1 MNSASK
7 PRRKAPTVY
16 SLSKASRCY
25 NCDKKQDVG
34 AIVKLQRAGEE
45 DQELLCRD
53 CSGLGLFVVLPAGNA
68 AATKL
73 AAKYASEH
81 YIIMKWSEL
90 WKCYERQGL
99 LIEPATA
106 ARLEQELGIKIQKE

>member
-1 MNSASK
+1 MSSASK
-7 PRRKAPTVY
+7 PPRKAPSVY

-34 AIVKLQRAGEE
+34 AIVKLQRAGQE

-53 CSGLGLFVVLPAGNA
+53 CAGLGTYIVLPAGNA

-73 AAKYASEH
+73 AAKYSSDH

-99 LIEPATA
+99 LIDRATA
-106 ARLEQELGIKIQKE
+106 TRLEQELGIKIQD